1 MTPHA
6 AGSCLMGRQEIR
18 HTAHSEVA
26 VAMMFRF
33 FASALIAV
41 LVAAGAAAAQ
51 DRLAQDTPPPAPEG
65 PAAVPAQPPSQSTDP
80 TEARIRYLHDR
91 LRITAE
97 QEDAFAVVAQVLR
110 DTVRNFVPLLKERL
124 RSVTYGTAPE
134 LLGAYRSLG
143 EGQVD
148 ALKRVIDAFEP
159 LYGRLSESQKKI
171 ADAVLREGA
180 QGSIVVPLVPPPFT
194 SALSYPSLV
203 YPVVP
208 VATEPPPADVEPVPV
223 SPPVS
228 LRPSHLGGRPHLHGE
243 RFHHRR

>member
-1 MTPHA
+1 M
-6 AGSCLMGRQEIR
+6 
-18 HTAHSEVA
+18 V
-26 VAMMFRF
+26 FRC
-33 FASALIAV
+33 FARALFAL
-41 LVAAGAAAAQ
+41 LVAAGAALAQ
-51 DRLAQDTPPPAPEG
+51 DRPAAIPEG
-65 PAAVPAQPPSQSTDP
+65 PAAAPKSSQSVDT
-80 TEARIRYLHDR
+80 TEARIKYLHDR

-97 QEDAFAVVAQVLR
+97 QEDVFAGVAQVMR
-110 DTVRNFVPLLKERL
+110 DNARNFVPFLRERL
-124 RSVTYGTAPE
+124 RTVTYGTAPE
-134 LLGAYRSLG
+134 LLGAYRALG